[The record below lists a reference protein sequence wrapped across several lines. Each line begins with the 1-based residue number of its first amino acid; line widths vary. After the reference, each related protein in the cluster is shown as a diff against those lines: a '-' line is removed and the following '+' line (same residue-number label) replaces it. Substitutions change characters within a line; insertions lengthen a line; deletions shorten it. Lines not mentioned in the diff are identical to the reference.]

1 MIKKCLLLSLLVL
14 SACSSVAQ
22 PVVASWPAFSC
33 TSNDVV
39 LTFVDL
45 QLCTKADAYSKVQV
59 LAGTTPSIAF
69 EQNDSRFDVL
79 SYETADHA
87 LAGLPTRMESASAG
101 QALAT
106 LFSWHGKAQLTA
118 QQQTLLQVFAINPNT
133 KLSVFKK
140 GDFTAYLRLNAEVA
154 DNTIFITAAN
164 SEKVYRLIGNFGET
178 EARQWLSQLAPVVKP

>member
-14 SACSSVAQ
+14 SACSSIAQ

-45 QLCTKADAYSKVQV
+45 QLCTKAGAYSKVQV

-69 EQNDSRFDVL
+69 EQKDSRFDVL
-79 SYETADHA
+79 SYEAAELA
-87 LAGLPTRMESASAG
+87 LARLPARLESASAA

-106 LFSWHGKAQLTA
+106 LFSWQGKTQLSA
-118 QQQTLLQVFAINPNT
+118 KQQALLQVFDINPNT
-133 KLSVFKK
+133 KLRVFKN

-164 SEKVYRLIGNFGET
+164 SEKVYRLIGNFS
-178 EARQWLSQLAPVVKP
+178 EAEAKQWLSQLAPVVKP